1 MPFSRLDFVSC
12 RNLLIYL
19 QPEVQEKV
27 LSLFHFALREGG
39 ILFLGTAETVGSLA
53 DRFDPI
59 SEEFRIYRHA
69 GRSRPGE
76 VDFPIAA
83 GNRRPVA
90 GPRIARVPAPQHG
103 SFGDVAQRLLLEA
116 YAPASVLINRRHE
129 GLFFFGPTDRYLR
142 IAAGEATRDL
152 VAMAREGLRSKLVL
166 AIQQAHRTHER
177 SVASDARMD
186 RDGEPVAVRI
196 DVRPVKGD
204 GEELLL
210 VSFSDQPGGAK
221 KNGKAAASAAD
232 VSRIVELERELDAT
246 RKELQGAIH
255 NLEISNEEFQ
265 EINEEAMSVNEEYQS
280 TNEELETSKEEL
292 QSLNEELT
300 ALNSQLQE
308 TVAQLRRTSNDLQ
321 NILNSAD
328 VATIFLDAKLHIR
341 FFTPAAKSLFNIIAS
356 DTGRP
361 LADLARRSNDSDL
374 LAEAQAALTGQAP
387 LGREIKTDTGAWY
400 MRRIL
405 PYRTDDDRIEGV
417 VITLADISETK
428 AAEQKIQSAW
438 AYSNS
443 IIDTVPLPLVVLD
456 DNLRVISASRS
467 FYRTFSVEPGETVG
481 REVAAIDD
489 RHLDV
494 PALRGFLD
502 RLRAGE
508 AGIEDY
514 EIEIELPPLGRRSL
528 LLNAREIRNE
538 PAAKRQILVTM
549 DDITERKGVETAL
562 AVAKRQADRA
572 NLAKSRFLAA
582 ASHDLRQPLQ
592 TISLLHGVL
601 VRKITDPAT
610 LKLVAKLDE
619 TLGAISGMLNTLLDI
634 NQLEAGIV
642 HPEPV
647 DFCIGDLLE
656 QMKSEFSYHTE
667 AHGLGWHVIRC
678 GLTVRSDPRLL
689 QQMMRN
695 LLSNAVKY
703 TGAGKI
709 MLGCRRRGDKLRIE
723 VWDTGVGI
731 PEEQLQTIFE
741 EFHQLDNPARERGRG
756 LGLGLAIVQRLGDLL
771 GHTVHVRS
779 RPGKGSVFAI
789 EVPLAEAAAGQAASV
804 VPLDAADR
812 ANHTGAILVIEDDPS
827 VREMLDLL
835 FKSEGHRTAV
845 AADGKGALTLVARGA
860 IRPDVVVADY
870 NLPGG
875 LNGLQVV
882 AALRAT
888 LHREIPVITLTGDIS
903 TQTLREIAQQGCIQL
918 NKPVKAEELTRL
930 IQSLLI
936 VPAPAVVKLGARPT
950 ADAIVGAEPLTVFV
964 VDDDDD
970 VRDATRDLLQAAGRR
985 VEAYA
990 SGEAFLEAYRANRMG
1005 CLLLDAHMPTM
1016 SGFDVLARLRA
1027 DNHRLPAIM
1036 ITGQGDIRMAV
1047 EAMKVG
1053 AVDFIEKPI
1062 RHDDLLASIDRA
1074 QKSAYDSTER
1084 STRRQAAVTR
1094 IAGLTEREHTIMDLV
1109 IAGHANKEIAAR
1121 LGISQRTVEN
1131 HRAGVMTKTGAAS
1144 LPDLVRLVIAAA

>member
-1 MPFSRLDFVSC
+1 M
-12 RNLLIYL
+12 
-19 QPEVQEKV
+19 
-27 LSLFHFALREGG
+27 
-39 ILFLGTAETVGSLA
+39 
-53 DRFDPI
+53 
-59 SEEFRIYRHA
+59 
-69 GRSRPGE
+69 
-76 VDFPIAA
+76 
-83 GNRRPVA
+83 
-90 GPRIARVPAPQHG
+90 
-103 SFGDVAQRLLLEA
+103 
-116 YAPASVLINRRHE
+116 
-129 GLFFFGPTDRYLR
+129 
-142 IAAGEATRDL
+142 
-152 VAMAREGLRSKLVL
+152 
-166 AIQQAHRTHER
+166 
-177 SVASDARMD
+177 
-186 RDGEPVAVRI
+186 
-196 DVRPVKGD
+196 
-204 GEELLL
+204 
-210 VSFSDQPGGAK
+210 
-221 KNGKAAASAAD
+221 
-232 VSRIVELERELDAT
+232 
-246 RKELQGAIH
+246 
-255 NLEISNEEFQ
+255 
-265 EINEEAMSVNEEYQS
+265 
-280 TNEELETSKEEL
+280 
-292 QSLNEELT
+292 
-300 ALNSQLQE
+300 
-308 TVAQLRRTSNDLQ
+308 
-321 NILNSAD
+321 
-328 VATIFLDAKLHIR
+328 
-341 FFTPAAKSLFNIIAS
+341 IAS

-374 LAEAQAALTGQAP
+374 LIEAQAALTGITP
-387 LGREIKTDTGAWY
+387 VGREIETDTGAWY

-405 PYRTDDDRIEGV
+405 PYRTLDDRIEGV
-417 VITLADISETK
+417 VITLANISETK
-428 AAEQKIQSAW
+428 AAERKIQEAW
-438 AYSNS
+438 GYSNS
-443 IIDTVPLPLVVLD
+443 IVDTVPVPLVVLD
-456 DNLRVISASRS
+456 DELRVISASRS
-467 FYRTFSVEPGETVG
+467 FYRTFSAEPGETVG
-481 REVAAIDD
+481 REVAAING

-508 AGIEDY
+508 TGVHDY
-514 EIEIELPPLGRRSL
+514 EIEVELPMLGRRSL
-528 LLNAREIRNE
+528 LMNAREIRGE
-538 PAAKRQILVTM
+538 PLARRQILLTI

-562 AVAKRQADRA
+562 AIAKRQAERA

-642 HPEPV
+642 HPETA
-647 DFCIGDLLE
+647 DFSIGALLE
-656 QMKSEFSYHTE
+656 QMKNEFSYQTE
-667 AHGLGWHVIRC
+667 ASGLGWHVVRC
-678 GLTVRSDPRLL
+678 GLVVRSDPRLL
-689 QQMMRN
+689 QQMIRN

-703 TGAGKI
+703 TAAGKI

-723 VWDTGVGI
+723 VWDTGIGI

-771 GHTVHVRS
+771 SHTVHVRS

-789 EVPLAEAAAGQAASV
+789 EVPLGEAAEGQTVAIRSADGQGFAGHS
-804 VPLDAADR
+804 
-812 ANHTGAILVIEDDPS
+812 GAILVIEDDPS

-835 FKSEGHRTAV
+835 FKSDGHRTAV
-845 AADGKGALTLVARGA
+845 AADGKGALTLVVRGA

-888 LHREIPVITLTGDIS
+888 LHREIPVIILTGDIS
-903 TQTLREIAQQGCIQL
+903 SQTLREIAQQGCIQL

-936 VPAPAVVKLGARPT
+936 VPEAAASAKSTARPAT
-950 ADAIVGAEPLTVFV
+950 ETTVLAEPLTVFV

-970 VRDATRDLLQAAGRR
+970 VRGATRDLLQAAGKR
-985 VEAYA
+985 VETFEGGA
-990 SGEAFLEAYRANRMG
+990 AFLDAYRADRMG
-1005 CLLLDAHMPTM
+1005 CLLLDAHMPAM

-1047 EAMKVG
+1047 QAMKAG

-1062 RHDDLLASIDRA
+1062 HHDALLASIDRA
-1074 QKSAYDSTER
+1074 QKSVYDSTER

-1131 HRAGVMTKTGAAS
+1131 HRAGVMQKTGAAS